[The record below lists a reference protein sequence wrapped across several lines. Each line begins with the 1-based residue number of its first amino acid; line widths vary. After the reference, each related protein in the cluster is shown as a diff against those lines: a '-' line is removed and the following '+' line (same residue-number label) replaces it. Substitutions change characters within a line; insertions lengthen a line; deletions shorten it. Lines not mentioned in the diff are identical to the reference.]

1 MTLITSFLRN
11 HKCPKLSSTWEARSL
26 ILKSNRDCKLTIPL
40 LRNICNPE
48 DNVSWIR
55 LLIVQ
60 WRGTDRYQIKHQNI
74 EKEATIIVETQKTM
88 AHHTLIQSLSILQPS
103 GSKFFL
109 QISHSPGWQRRT
121 LQCLSAGYV
130 CTCSLVVLFT
140 SSAALSSLSIHLL
153 SPLVQLIT
161 TLFALPGDHLLQI
174 TLSFIL
180 YDVIG
185 HSGTH
190 QLLIV
195 SYVYFFF

>member
-11 HKCPKLSSTWEARSL
+11 HKCPKLS
-26 ILKSNRDCKLTIPL
+26 
-40 LRNICNPE
+40 
-48 DNVSWIR
+48 
-55 LLIVQ
+55 
-60 WRGTDRYQIKHQNI
+60 
-74 EKEATIIVETQKTM
+74 
-88 AHHTLIQSLSILQPS
+88 TLIQSLSTLQPS

-140 SSAALSSLSIHLL
+140 SSVALSSLSIHLL

-161 TLFALPGDHLLQI
+161 TLFSLPGDHLLQI

-185 HSGTH
+185 HSETH

-195 SYVYFFF
+195 SYVYFFYFNCILLSFTKFLFIVCCYTYCFFTCYVNKLRKQLLDNLSNVNHISFS